1 MRHRF
6 LTLYAVVPALAVA
19 SLFVQIPPRQTDPA
33 RTPPASQTGRFG
45 ILAEVRSDEQPI
57 RMQSLKV
64 RTHIVG
70 MRATTVMETVVFNPN
85 NRVLEGTFS
94 VPLIDGQVVVG
105 MALDING
112 TMRDAVVVDKTK
124 GRSTFEAIQRR
135 GVDPALVEW
144 TRDNAFKTRVYPIL
158 PQQQRVVRI
167 VVEQDLVGG
176 PDGFV
181 YTLPMTMT
189 DTVQSFVWDVHVD
202 GFGSVPSITGDG
214 SERIMLTGSGRTYTY
229 HAERKNVFSRVPLV
243 IDVPVAPSADVVT
256 VNEWKGERVLSI
268 AATSPAGAFMRHRP
282 TPSTVAIV
290 WDASYS
296 QRHALR
302 DEQFHLIRALFTKWQ
317 NVVVRVDVVAH
328 DLLSTRQYTIRNGD
342 VRTLLHDLE
351 SMPYDGA
358 TNLGAVP
365 FQSYT
370 SDVVLVFSDGVQTY
384 GAPVD
389 LRCPRPTYCI
399 AASSSADHDRLRVF
413 AQSTGGELV
422 NLVNSSLDDAVHV
435 VTTVPLTLEAIRVLE
450 GHVDHLYPSVPVR
463 AGLGTTITGRL
474 KGASASLELIYA
486 LNGVEVETR
495 VINVHAQRNARDGA
509 MAVRQ
514 WAAHRVARLAGSRRA
529 NADSITALGL
539 RYGIVTPRTSLL
551 VLETLADYLRY
562 DIEPPDTEPA
572 LRAEWN
578 AQRVQPDIASH
589 TINVDSRVDAV
600 VQMLRRAE
608 GERMVA
614 RSSPPRKRGKTF
626 GDRPMYMLRRSAEM
640 DSRAEMNAYGDAEE
654 VWVYRRDPI
663 LADEATSP
671 SPGVADDVID
681 IAPAETA
688 AREKVMQAVVPDSW
702 TRELSAI
709 QRGDVY
715 AWYLRTRVTYDRA
728 PGYFID
734 VADRLRTDGDT
745 ARAHRVLSN
754 LAELDGENHRA
765 MRILGRRLMQWG
777 LATVA
782 VHVFRDVLD
791 IRDEE
796 PQSYRDLAL
805 AMDAAGR
812 HQEAVDMLY
821 AMALRTWDD
830 RFPEVQLVALNE
842 LNRIRVLRGSH
853 VNTSRLAPALL
864 FDASADVRVVMDW
877 DADNSDM
884 DLMITEP
891 DESVCYYG
899 NRITKV
905 GRLSRDLV
913 GGYGPEE
920 YMAQQAAKGKY
931 IIRAKYYGD
940 RQQQIAGATTVQVAV
955 FRNYARSNE
964 TVQYYTL
971 RLRNVKE
978 HLDIAEINVN

>member
-19 SLFVQIPPRQTDPA
+19 SLLVQIQSKQTDPA
-33 RTPPASQTGRFG
+33 RTPPSSDPGRFG
-45 ILAEVRSDEQPI
+45 ILAEVRSHEQPI
-57 RMQSLKV
+57 RMQSLNV

-124 GRSTFEAIQRR
+124 GRATFEAIQRR

-144 TRDNAFKTRVYPIL
+144 TRDNAFKTRVYPIP
-158 PQQQRVVRI
+158 PQQHRVVRI

-189 DTVQSFVWDVHVD
+189 DTVQSFLWDVHVD
-202 GFGSVPSITGDG
+202 GFGLVPSITGDG

-243 IDVPVAPSADVVT
+243 IDVPVAPSADVVS
-256 VNEWKGERVLSI
+256 VNEWKGERVLSV
-268 AATSPAGAFMRHRP
+268 AATSPAGEFLRHRP
-282 TPSTVAIV
+282 SPSTVAIV

-296 QRHALR
+296 QRHAPR
-302 DEQFHLIRALFTKWQ
+302 DELFHLLRALFTKWQ
-317 NVVVRVDVVAH
+317 NIDVRVDVVAH
-328 DLLSTRQYTIRNGD
+328 ELLSTRQYTIRNGD

-365 FQSYT
+365 FATYT

-384 GAPVD
+384 GPPVD

-399 AASSSADHDRLRVF
+399 AASSSADHDRLRLF
-413 AQSTGGELV
+413 AQSTGGDLV
-422 NLVNSSLDDAVHV
+422 NLVTSSTDDAVRV
-435 VTTVPLTLEAIRVLE
+435 VTTVPLTLQAIRVLE
-450 GHVDHLYPSVPVR
+450 GQVDHLFPSGPVR

-474 KGASASLELIYA
+474 KGASASLELIYSF
-486 LNGVEVETR
+486 NGVAVETR

-514 WAAHRVARLAGSRRA
+514 WATHRVARLAGSRRA
-529 NADSITALGL
+529 NADSITVLGL

-562 DIEPPDTEPA
+562 DIEPPVTEPA

-578 AQRVQPDIASH
+578 AQRVQPDIARH
-589 TINVDSRVDAV
+589 AINVDSRVDTV
-600 VQMLRRAE
+600 VHMLRRAE
-608 GERMVA
+608 TERMVA
-614 RSSPPRKRGKTF
+614 RASPPRKRVTRF

-640 DSRAEMNAYGDAEE
+640 DTYGEAEE
-654 VWVYRRDPI
+654 VSVYRRDPI
-663 LADEATSP
+663 LADEATSL
-671 SPGVADDVID
+671 SPGVADDVSD
-681 IAPAETA
+681 IPPSATGAQ
-688 AREKVMQAVVPDSW
+688 EKVVQAVVPDSW
-702 TRELSAI
+702 TRELAAI
-709 QRGDVY
+709 RRGDVY
-715 AWYLRTRVTYDRA
+715 AWYLRTRVMHEGV
-728 PGYFID
+728 PGYIID
-734 VADRLRTDGDT
+734 VADRLRADGDT

-765 MRILGRRLMQWG
+765 LRILGRRLMQWG
-777 LATVA
+777 LASAA

-842 LNRIRVLRGSH
+842 LNRIRVLRGSR
-853 VNTSRLAPALL
+853 VNTSRIAPTLL

-920 YMAQQAAKGKY
+920 YMARQAAKGKY
-931 IIRAKYYGD
+931 IIQAKYYGD
-940 RQQQIAGATTVQVAV
+940 RQQQLTGATTVQVSV

-964 TVQYYTL
+964 TVQHFTL

-978 HLDIAEINVN
+978 HLDIAEITVN